1 MDIYDLGS
9 RFAPGPSLNVEER
22 AALEVQMAKRQHEE
36 RLHRCVL
43 RERGRRLE
51 LALARG
57 LLLLSLEQL
66 LGRNSTRPVI
76 CML

>member
-43 RERGRRLE
+43 RERDDEGCDSNERLH
-51 LALARG
+51 ADCSCYR
-57 LLLLSLEQL
+57 
-66 LGRNSTRPVI
+66 
-76 CML
+76 